1 MDIMAVLS
9 FSELKAHFI
18 RSPYLMPEIL
28 IFRPDLVDYPVQ
40 LGLCFSYVIHHSFPA
55 SPLLTSHCCLCHLKC
70 SSQELTFCY
79 MEQYRNFALT
89 SLVL

>member
-40 LGLCFSYVIHHSFPA
+40 LGYASITSSITAFLHLLCLH
-55 SPLLTSHCCLCHLKC
+55 LTAACATLNARVKS
-70 SSQELTFCY
+70 
-79 MEQYRNFALT
+79 
-89 SLVL
+89 